1 MKKPRALSSL
11 LDLTRAGPEERPLWL
26 LLPPLFAALV
36 YGAFNAFLAY
46 RARSSWFGLMSAYH
60 FLLFFTRLYTVLT
73 LRTREGTAEARRILL
88 STGVSLL
95 ATDAILGAAVS
106 LLAAGAG
113 GRAYRGFEI
122 YGAAAYTALQLLLSL
137 VRLSS
142 AHRTKRP
149 VSLAIRKTENAEAL
163 VAAIQLQAS
172 LFIAFSDPASAFCRT
187 WTAVTGAIVFFD
199 IAVLAIHSVVAAQR
213 IR

>member
-11 LDLTRAGPEERPLWL
+11 LRLTRAGPEERPLWL

-88 STGVSLL
+88 STGASLL

-113 GRAYRGFEI
+113 APTGGTRSTPRRRIPPSSSSSPSSGSPPPAGRK
-122 YGAAAYTALQLLLSL
+122 SP
-137 VRLSS
+137 S
-142 AHRTKRP
+142 
-149 VSLAIRKTENAEAL
+149 
-163 VAAIQLQAS
+163 
-172 LFIAFSDPASAFCRT
+172 
-187 WTAVTGAIVFFD
+187 
-199 IAVLAIHSVVAAQR
+199 
-213 IR
+213 